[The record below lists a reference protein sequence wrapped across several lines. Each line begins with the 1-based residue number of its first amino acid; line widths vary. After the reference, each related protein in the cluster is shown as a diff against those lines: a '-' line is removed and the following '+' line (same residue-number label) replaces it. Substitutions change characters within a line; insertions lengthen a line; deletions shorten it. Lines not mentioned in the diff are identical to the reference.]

1 MGKNKNNEIKKFE
14 KLSSKLNKNE
24 LVLYETVCFGVFT
37 NAYLALKR
45 KLYSDSFSINTDD
58 LENEVEKIEAIQNNI
73 KEYEDFLF
81 TYEQN
86 IQENIRKFIDLENGD
101 VLDNAFANYLKNNV
115 EFDYENLMNF
125 FEDRYSEKRIVKYIG
140 NIPIYKKE
148 LVFEREEIESKLFDL
163 IEQGTIYVK
172 DLGKEKLSSLEGKEF
187 ISMPVLFAG
196 FLGRWNPLIIYPE
209 VSEFSYEFQKVMDE
223 LMSLDTDL
231 NEVEKMLNVIFKE
244 EKISNVV
251 KNVAEMMDLY
261 YEQMGNSKPSF
272 LARNEQGAFFDFCIT
287 YGEYETVKI

>member
-1 MGKNKNNEIKKFE
+1 MGKDKNNEIKKFE

-45 KLYSDSFSINTDD
+45 KLYSDSFSINTED
-58 LENEVEKIEAIQNNI
+58 LDNEVEKIESIQKTI
-73 KEYEDFLF
+73 KDYEDFLF
-81 TYEQN
+81 NYEQN
-86 IQENIRKFIDLENGD
+86 IQENIRRFVDLENGD
-101 VLDNAFANYLKNNV
+101 VLDNAIANYLKNNA
-115 EFDYENLMNF
+115 EFDYENLNNY

-140 NIPIYKKE
+140 NLPIYKKE
-148 LVFEREEIESKLFDL
+148 LIFEREEIESKLFDL

-172 DLGKEKLSSLEGKEF
+172 DLGKEKLSSLEGKKF
-187 ISMPVLFAG
+187 VSMPVLFAG

-231 NEVEKMLNVIFKE
+231 NEVQKMLNVIFKE

-251 KNVAEMMDLY
+251 KNIAEMMDLY
-261 YEQMGNSKPSF
+261 YEQMGGSKPSF
-272 LARNEQGAFFDFCIT
+272 IAKNEEGAFFDFCIT

>member
-101 VLDNAFANYLKNNV
+101 VLDNAIANYLKNNV